1 MRWLIEN
8 ATPGLIVDGALF
20 WSHYRN
26 MIDVDINP
34 DLMAFQFINVGRA
47 RNHGIEIRLTG
58 SFFHQRLTTTTGYTY
73 IDPEQIATGQMLT
86 YRSRHRFNT
95 GLSFKIWRLTLGWDL
110 RYASRVETVVNVYGS
125 DQRVPMHVMDGRIIY
140 HAGRFDITLEAKN
153 LRNYH
158 YTLRQRLIEPI
169 RHIVLTV
176 RGTIS

>member
-1 MRWLIEN
+1 
-8 ATPGLIVDGALF
+8 
-20 WSHYRN
+20 

-110 RYASRVETVVNVYGS
+110 RYASRVETVVNVYSS

-176 RGTIS
+176 RGIIS